1 MSKRMS
7 INIALERAVGE
18 TWYFDI
24 EDDAD
29 AQKIFE
35 DIKSNPNILWTKFD
49 SNLYDSD
56 FYDETVTE
64 VIDYEVE

>member
-1 MSKRMS
+1 MSRRMS

-18 TWYFDI
+18 TWYFNIPDN
-24 EDDAD
+24 AD
-29 AQKIFE
+29 PKEIFE
-35 DIKSNPNILWTKFD
+35 KIRDNPNILWTAYD

-56 FYDETVTE
+56 FYDERVTE